1 MAPTGYSMSIF
12 SVLGQG
18 IAGNWSIYDKD
29 GAAAVP
35 FDTFF
40 ALTRKDEGKVTSHP
54 TEPNGFFAYNK
65 VDSPGTVGVVL
76 GITGNSETL
85 GRTLEALE
93 KLKSSTDLVS
103 IVTPEKT
110 LLDYTLESYD
120 YQRSAD
126 SGVDRLLVSLSL
138 VEIRQVAQEY
148 SNEKIPKA
156 KQAADSNTTE
166 AGKQSAQQAD
176 TATQDRWSKKHNN
189 MLLGPREEKAVK

>member
-1 MAPTGYSMSIF
+1 MSIF

-18 IAGNWSIYDKD
+18 IAGNWFIYDKD

-40 ALTRKDEGKVTSHP
+40 AMTRKDEGKVTSHP

-76 GITGNSETL
+76 GVTGNSETL
-85 GRTLEALE
+85 GLTLKALE

-156 KQAADSNTTE
+156 KQAADSKTTE

-176 TATQDRWSKKHNN
+176 AATQDRWSKKHDS
-189 MLLGPREEKAVK
+189 LLSGIFS

>member
-1 MAPTGYSMSIF
+1 MSIF

-76 GITGNSETL
+76 GVTGNSETL

-148 SNEKIPKA
+148 RNEKIPKA
-156 KQAADSNTTE
+156 KQAADSKTTE

-176 TATQDRWSKKHNN
+176 AATQGRWSKKHNN

>member
-18 IAGNWSIYDKD
+18 IAGNWSIYDKA

-40 ALTRKDEGKVTSHP
+40 AMTRKDEGKVTSHP

-76 GITGNSETL
+76 GVTGNSETL

-138 VEIRQVAQEY
+138 VEIRQVAPEY
-148 SNEKIPKA
+148 SNETIPKA
-156 KQAADSNTTE
+156 KKAADSKTAK

-176 TATQDRWSKKHNN
+176 AATEGRVWKKHDT
-189 MLLGPREEKAVK
+189 LGHNTFFKQG

>member
-1 MAPTGYSMSIF
+1 MSIF

-29 GAAAVP
+29 GGAAVP
-35 FDTFF
+35 FNVFF
-40 ALTRKDEGKVTSHP
+40 AMTRKNEGKVTSHP

-76 GITGNSETL
+76 GITGNSEIL

-138 VEIRQVAQEY
+138 VEIRQAAPEY
-148 SNEKIPKA
+148 SNETIPKA
-156 KQAADSNTTE
+156 KQAADSKTTE

-176 TATQDRWSKKHNN
+176 AATQDRWSKKHNSMASGFFN
-189 MLLGPREEKAVK
+189 

>member
-1 MAPTGYSMSIF
+1 MAVF
-12 SVLGQG
+12 SALGQG

-40 ALTRKDEGKVTSHP
+40 AMTRKDEGKVTSHP

-65 VDSPGTVGVVL
+65 VDSPGAVGVVL
-76 GITGNSETL
+76 GVTGNSETL

-93 KLKSSTDLVS
+93 KFKGSTDLVNV
-103 IVTPEKT
+103 VTPEKT

-138 VEIRQVAQEY
+138 VEIRQVSQQY
-148 SNEKIPKA
+148 SSETIPKA
-156 KQAADSNTTE
+156 KQASDSNTAK

-176 TATQDRWSKKHNN
+176 AATEDRWSKKHDS
-189 MLLGPREEKAVK
+189 LLSGFFN

>member
-1 MAPTGYSMSIF
+1 MGIF

-40 ALTRKDEGKVTSHP
+40 AMTRKDEGKVTSHP

-65 VDSPGTVGVVL
+65 VDSPGAVGVVL
-76 GITGNSETL
+76 GVTGNSETL

-126 SGVDRLLVSLSL
+126 SGVDRLLVSLSF
-138 VEIRQVAQEY
+138 VEIMQVVQEY
-148 SNEKIPKA
+148 GNEKIPKA
-156 KQAADSNTTE
+156 KQAADSKTTE

-176 TATQDRWSKKHNN
+176 AATQDRWSKEHNN
-189 MLLGPREEKAVK
+189 MLLGPREEKAVN

>member
-1 MAPTGYSMSIF
+1 MSIF

-40 ALTRKDEGKVTSHP
+40 ALNRKDESKVTVYP
-54 TEPNGFFAYNK
+54 TEPNGFFAYNR
-65 VDSPGTVGVVL
+65 VESPQAVGVIL
-76 GITGNSETL
+76 GISGSSATL
-85 GRTLEALE
+85 GAALEALK
-93 KLKSSTDLVS
+93 KLKTGTDLVS
-103 IVTPEKT
+103 VVTPEAT
-110 LLDYTLESYD
+110 LVDYTLESYD
-120 YQRSAD
+120 YQRDAA
-126 SGVDRLLVSLSL
+126 SGVDRLLVSLSF

-156 KQAADSNTTE
+156 KQAADSKTTE

-176 TATQDRWSKKHNN
+176 AATQDRWSKKHDS
-189 MLLGPREEKAVK
+189 LLSWFFN

>member
-40 ALTRKDEGKVTSHP
+40 AMTRKDEGKVTSHP

-76 GITGNSETL
+76 GVTGNSETL

-138 VEIRQVAQEY
+138 VEIRQVAPEY

-156 KQAADSNTTE
+156 KQAADSKTTE

-176 TATQDRWSKKHNN
+176 AATQGRWSKKHDS
-189 MLLGPREEKAVK
+189 LLSGVFN

>member
-1 MAPTGYSMSIF
+1 MGYSMSIF

-40 ALTRKDEGKVTSHP
+40 AMTRKDEGKVTSHP

-76 GITGNSETL
+76 GVTGNSETL

-138 VEIRQVAQEY
+138 VEIKQVAPEY
-148 SNEKIPKA
+148 SNETIPKA
-156 KQAADSNTTE
+156 KQAADSKTTE
-166 AGKQSAQQAD
+166 AGKQSAQQTDA
-176 TATQDRWSKKHNN
+176 ATQDRWSKKHDS
-189 MLLGPREEKAVK
+189 LLSGIFN